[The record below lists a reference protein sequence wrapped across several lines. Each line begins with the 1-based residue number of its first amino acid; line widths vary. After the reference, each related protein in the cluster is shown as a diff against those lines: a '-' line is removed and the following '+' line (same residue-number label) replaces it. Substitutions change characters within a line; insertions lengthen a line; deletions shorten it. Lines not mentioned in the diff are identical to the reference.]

1 MCISG
6 GNVMKRGSDPITK
19 VLRMCNNF
27 VMGSDPNVVQ
37 LSKYRY
43 FNSVSAFERGAI
55 FLTFFPQE
63 G

>member
-1 MCISG
+1 MKPELFASPECI
-6 GNVMKRGSDPITK
+6 KK
-19 VLRMCNNF
+19 V

>member
-1 MCISG
+1 MIKLYTQSPE
-6 GNVMKRGSDPITK
+6 NVNIHH
-19 VLRMCNNF
+19 CNKT

>member
-1 MCISG
+1 
-6 GNVMKRGSDPITK
+6 
-19 VLRMCNNF
+19 
-27 VMGSDPNVVQ
+27 MGSDPNVVQ